1 MRLPE
6 EPEVPPN
13 INVTSLIDV
22 TFSILAYFLFS
33 TLFLT
38 QNLGLPVNLP
48 KAQTG
53 KPQPKLHYTVT
64 VNAQG
69 EIFLN
74 QEAIALENL
83 ARQINRQRGTQ
94 EAVVLLQVD
103 REAKHGRAIAVLDR
117 LRQIDGVR
125 PALAVQT
132 E

>member
-6 EPEVPPN
+6 EPEIPPN

-48 KAQTG
+48 KGKTG
-53 KPQPKLHYTVT
+53 TPQPKLQYTVT

-69 EIFLN
+69 DVFLN
-74 QEAIALENL
+74 QVATPL
-83 ARQINRQRGTQ
+83 AELAEQINRQRGSQ

-103 REAKHGRAIAVLDR
+103 KEAKHGQAIAVLDR
-117 LRQIDGVR
+117 LRQIEGVR
-125 PALAVQT
+125 PALAVQA